1 MTVRYFVGVWILFVM
16 SGAAIGTDLSGRV
29 VDFNNRPLSGATVLV
44 STAAP
49 REGVAVFCP
58 SCYLDCGRTATT
70 DADGQFTFTGLDPT
84 LVFRLVATAKGHR
97 SRVSDRIDPLT
108 DRAQIAL
115 EPLPTDLT
123 PDRVVRGRV
132 VDAAGKPIVGAQ
144 IEPFGCQTANR
155 RWWGSLPGVD
165 SVSIT
170 NEKGEFI
177 ITAAEPAE
185 AFDLEVRSPRHA
197 AKRFGL
203 RETGTEHEL
212 AVEDGVIVRGRLLR
226 DGKPLAGV
234 SVGLVQCDRSSD
246 NFLGEYQIGT
256 REDGSFELPFVPPND
271 DFYIYTTME
280 SMKGAGALPLKRV
293 TIGESGT
300 INDLGDLQIGP
311 AHILSGRI
319 VKTDDAALREP
330 IQLLLSREGA
340 WDSQRAMVSG
350 DGAFRFENVPE
361 QEPVTFTAR
370 IPGYH
375 LAQERNRFQQIRD
388 WAIALFVEGPRDD
401 IDIHFAPDFPK

>member
-1 MTVRYFVGVWILFVM
+1 MIARYSVGVCVALLVCN
-16 SGAAIGTDLSGRV
+16 SAVGSDLAGRV
-29 VDFNNRPLSGATVLV
+29 IDFNNKPLAGATVMV

-70 DADGQFTFTGLDPT
+70 DADGKFSFTGLDSE
-84 LVFRLVATAKGHR
+84 LVFRLVATAEGHR
-97 SRVSDRIDPLT
+97 SRVSDRIDPLV
-108 DRAQIAL
+108 DQAQLAL
-115 EPLPTDLT
+115 EALPKDLT
-123 PDRVVRGRV
+123 PERVVRGRV
-132 VDAAGKPIVGAQ
+132 VDAAGKPVAGAQ
-144 IEPFGCQTANR
+144 VEPFGCLTATR
-155 RWWGSLPGVD
+155 HWWGSMPGVD
-165 SVSIT
+165 AVSIT
-170 NEKGEFI
+170 NNEGEFI

-203 RETGTEHEL
+203 RETGKDHEL
-212 AVEDGVIVRGRLLR
+212 PVEDGAMIRGRLVK
-226 DGKPLAGV
+226 GGNPVAGV
-234 SVGLVQCDRSSD
+234 SVGLVQCDR
-246 NFLGEYQIGT
+246 NAETFLGEYYIGT
-256 REDGSFELPFVPPND
+256 RDDGTFELPFVPPND

-293 TIGESGT
+293 TIGESGKL
-300 INDLGDLQIGP
+300 IALGDLPVGP

-319 VKTDDAALREP
+319 VLTNGATLREP

-350 DGAFRFENVPE
+350 DGTFRFENVPE

-375 LAQERNRFQQIRD
+375 LAQELNRFQQLRD
-388 WAIALFVEGPRDD
+388 WSIALFVEGPRDD
-401 IDIHFAPDFPK
+401 IEIHFAPDASK

>member
-1 MTVRYFVGVWILFVM
+1 MTIRYLVGIWIVFVVPSVV
-16 SGAAIGTDLSGRV
+16 IGSDLAGRV
-29 VDFNNRPLSGATVLV
+29 VDFNNRPLAGATVLV

-70 DADGQFTFTGLDPT
+70 DADGQFAFSNLDPS
-84 LVFRLVATAKGHR
+84 LVFRLVATAGGHR
-97 SRVSDRIDPLT
+97 SRVSDRIDPLI
-108 DRAQIAL
+108 DKAQIAL
-115 EPLPTDLT
+115 ERLPTDL
-123 PDRVVRGRV
+123 PPERVVRGRV
-132 VDAAGKPIVGAQ
+132 VDTSGKPIVGAQ
-144 IEPFGCQTANR
+144 VEPFGCQTVNR

-165 SVSIT
+165 PVSIT
-170 NEKGEFI
+170 NENGEFI

-203 RETGTEHEL
+203 RETGKEHEL
-212 AVEDGVIVRGRLLR
+212 AVEDGAMIRGRLLKE
-226 DGKPLAGV
+226 GKPVAGV
-234 SVGLVQCDRSSD
+234 SVGLVQCDRGSE
-246 NFLGEYQIGT
+246 NFLGEYRIGT
-256 REDGSFELPFVPPND
+256 REDGTFELPFVPPND

-293 TIGESGT
+293 TVGKSGT
-300 INDLGDLQIGP
+300 HVVLGELQVGP
-311 AHILSGRI
+311 AHTLSGRI
-319 VKTDDAALREP
+319 VKTNGAAFRDP

-340 WDSQRAMVSG
+340 WDSQRVMVSG
-350 DGAFRFENVPE
+350 DGTFRFENVPE

-375 LAQERNRFQQIRD
+375 LVQELNRFQHVRD
-388 WAIALFVEGPRDD
+388 WSIALFVEGPRDD
-401 IDIHFAPDFPK
+401 INIHFGPDPPK

>member
-1 MTVRYFVGVWILFVM
+1 MTVRYLLGAWIVLFVGSVAK
-16 SGAAIGTDLSGRV
+16 GNDLAGRV
-29 VDFNNRPLSGATVLV
+29 VDFNNRPLAGATVLV

-49 REGVAVFCP
+49 REGVSVYCP

-70 DADGQFTFTGLDPT
+70 DAEGQFSFTGLDPT
-84 LVFRLVATAKGHR
+84 LVFRLVATAEGHR

-108 DRAQIAL
+108 DKAQIAL
-115 EPLPTDLT
+115 EPLPTDLP
-123 PDRVVRGRV
+123 PDRVVRGRI
-132 VDAAGKPIVGAQ
+132 VDAAGKPVVGAQ
-144 IEPFGCQTANR
+144 VEPFGCQTANR

-170 NEKGEFI
+170 NNEGEFI

-203 RETGTEHEL
+203 RETGKEHEL
-212 AVEDGVIVRGRLLR
+212 DVEDGAMIRGRLIKDAR
-226 DGKPLAGV
+226 PVAGV

-256 REDGSFELPFVPPND
+256 RDDGTFELPFVPPND

-300 INDLGDLQIGP
+300 IIDLGDLPVGP
-311 AHILSGRI
+311 AHALSGRI
-319 VKTDDAALREP
+319 VLTNGAAFQEP

-340 WDSQRAMVSG
+340 WDSQRVMVSG
-350 DGAFRFENVPE
+350 DGTFRFENVPE
-361 QEPVTFTAR
+361 QEPVTFIAR

-375 LAQERNRFQQIRD
+375 LVQELNRFQQVRD
-388 WAIALFVEGPRDD
+388 WSIALFVEGPRDD
-401 IDIHFAPDFPK
+401 IDIHFGPDMPK

>member
-1 MTVRYFVGVWILFVM
+1 
-16 SGAAIGTDLSGRV
+16 
-29 VDFNNRPLSGATVLV
+29 V

-70 DADGQFTFTGLDPT
+70 GADGEFSFTGLDPS
-84 LVFRLVATAKGHR
+84 LVFRLVATAEGHR
-97 SRVSDRIDPLT
+97 SRVSDKIDPLT
-108 DRAQIAL
+108 DKAQIAL

-132 VDAAGKPIVGAQ
+132 IDTAGKPVIGAQ
-144 IEPFGCQTANR
+144 VEPFGCQTTNR

-170 NEKGEFI
+170 NNKGEFI

-203 RETGTEHEL
+203 RETGIEHEL
-212 AVEDGVIVRGRLLR
+212 AVEDGAMIRGRLLK
-226 DGKPLAGV
+226 DGKPISAV
-234 SVGLVQCDRSSD
+234 SVGFVQCDR
-246 NFLGEYQIGT
+246 NAETFLGGYYIGT
-256 REDGSFELPFVPPND
+256 RDDGTFELPFVPPND
-271 DFYIYTTME
+271 EFYIYTTMD

-293 TIGESGT
+293 PVGESGT
-300 INDLGDLQIGP
+300 IIDLGDLQVGP
-311 AHILSGRI
+311 AHTLSGRI
-319 VKTDDAALREP
+319 VLTNGASLREP
-330 IQLLLSREGA
+330 VQLLLSREGA
-340 WDSQRAMVSG
+340 WDSQRAMVGG
-350 DGAFRFENVPE
+350 DGTFRFENVPE
-361 QEPVTFTAR
+361 QEPITLTAR

-375 LAQERNRFQQIRD
+375 LAQELNRFQQVRD
-388 WAIALFVEGPRDD
+388 WSIALFVEGPRDD
-401 IDIHFAPDFPK
+401 IDIHFAPDAPK

>member
-1 MTVRYFVGVWILFVM
+1 MTARHLTAIWVLLFVGSV
-16 SGAAIGTDLSGRV
+16 AIGSDLTGRV
-29 VDFNNRPLSGATVLV
+29 VDFNNRPLAGATVLV

-70 DADGQFTFTGLDPT
+70 DADGQFTFNDLDPS
-84 LVFRLVATAKGHR
+84 LVFRLVATAEGHR
-97 SRVSDRIDPLT
+97 SRVSDKIDPLT
-108 DRAQIAL
+108 DKAQIAL
-115 EPLPTDLT
+115 EPLPKDLS
-123 PDRVVRGRV
+123 PERVIRGRV
-132 VDAAGKPIVGAQ
+132 IDAAGKPVVGAQ
-144 IEPFGCQTANR
+144 VEPFGCQTADK

-165 SVSIT
+165 PVSIT
-170 NEKGEFI
+170 NQKGEFI

-197 AKRFGL
+197 TKRFGL
-203 RETGTEHEL
+203 RETGKDHDL
-212 AVEDGVIVRGRLLR
+212 AVEDGAMIRGRLLK
-226 DGKPLAGV
+226 DGKPVNGV
-234 SVGLVQCDRSSD
+234 SVGLVQCDRGAEG
-246 NFLGEYQIGT
+246 FLGEYQIGT
-256 REDGSFELPFVPPND
+256 RDDGSFEIPFVPPNN

-280 SMKGAGALPLKRV
+280 SMKGAGSLPLKRV

-300 INDLGDLQIGP
+300 LVDLGDLEAGP
-311 AHILSGRI
+311 AHTLSGRI
-319 VKTDDAALREP
+319 VLANGATLREP

-350 DGAFRFENVPE
+350 DGTFRFENVPE

-375 LAQERNRFQQIRD
+375 LAQELNRFQQLRD
-388 WAIALFVEGPRDD
+388 WSIALFVEGPRDD
-401 IDIHFAPDFPK
+401 INIHFAPDTPK